1 MAEPRYISLLPDL
14 QGPPF
19 WIVLNGASLQL
30 LRQALAINREDLA
43 HLLQIGETTL
53 KKLEEGSKK
62 HPSAALTARIEKLLQ
77 IKALSTDHSG
87 ACLIEF
93 TPRSLQ
99 LLRRGHSMTRAELA
113 RRSGLSPEY
122 IKRLERGER
131 QQPSLDLLAC
141 LGECLGVQFFLLQ
154 KGY

>member
-1 MAEPRYISLLPDL
+1 MAEPRYISLLSDL

-19 WIVLNGASLQL
+19 WLVLNGSTLQL
-30 LRQALAINREDLA
+30 LRQALQIHREDLA
-43 HLLQIGETTL
+43 HLLHIGDTTL

-62 HPSAALTARIEKLLQ
+62 HPSAALTARIEQLLQ
-77 IKALSTDHSG
+77 IRALATDQAEAS
-87 ACLIEF
+87 LVEF

-99 LLRRGHSMTRAELA
+99 LLRRGRSMTRAELA
-113 RRSGLSPEY
+113 RRSGLSQEY

-131 QQPSLDLLAC
+131 NHPSLDLLAC
-141 LGECLGVQFFLLQ
+141 LGESLGVQFFLLQ

>member
-1 MAEPRYISLLPDL
+1 MAEPRYISLLSDL

-19 WIVLNGASLQL
+19 WIVLNGATLQL
-30 LRQALAINREDLA
+30 LRQALAISREDLA
-43 HLLQIGETTL
+43 HLLHIGETTL

-62 HPSAALTARIEKLLQ
+62 HPSAALTARIETLLH
-77 IKALSTDHSG
+77 IRALSTDQTG
-87 ACLIEF
+87 ACLVEF

-99 LLRRGHSMTRAELA
+99 LIRRGHTLTRAELA

-131 QQPSLDLLAC
+131 QQPSLALLAC
-141 LGECLGVQFFLLQ
+141 LGECLDVQFFLLQ